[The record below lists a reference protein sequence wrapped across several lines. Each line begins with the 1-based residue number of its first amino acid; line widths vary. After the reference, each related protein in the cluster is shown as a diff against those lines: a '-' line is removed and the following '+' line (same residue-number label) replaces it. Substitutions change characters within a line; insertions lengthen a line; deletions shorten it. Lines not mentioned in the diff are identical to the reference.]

1 MLHVSQNL
9 SRNLEL
15 KRGNIVDI
23 KALSNRAKKKKKLII
38 RWLDFRSLLVAWKNA
53 LDSI

>member
-23 KALSNRAKKKKKLII
+23 KALSNRAKKKK
-38 RWLDFRSLLVAWKNA
+38 N
-53 LDSI
+53 

>member
-23 KALSNRAKKKKKLII
+23 KALSNRAKKKLII